1 MPDIEFTL
9 FYRATPHPM
18 TQILPPVA
26 LLLLAATTI
35 RADGPKDNLPDQVR
49 PIPPPGIAIPDAD
62 REALQKGV
70 MELASEIQALQKV
83 LEKKPSLLALL
94 PDVEI
99 FHKSVDWALK
109 YNEFFKP
116 TEANSARAQL
126 EQGKARA
133 RSLREGQ
140 APWTTQTGLVVRG
153 YRSRID
159 DSVQPYGLVVPASY
173 QPEGNQPH
181 RLDIWCH
188 GRGET
193 LSELAFIDGR
203 QKTPGEYT
211 PPGAFVLHPYG
222 RYCNANK
229 FAGEVD
235 LFEALDHAMRNYR
248 LDEDRLVM
256 RGFSMGGAAA
266 WHFTVHYPSR
276 WAASN
281 PGAGFSETPEFL
293 RVFQDE
299 SLEPTIY
306 EQRLWNWYDCP
317 GYVRNLANCPTI
329 AYSGEDDKQKQA
341 ATRMEEAATEQGF
354 TLTHIIGPKTGHK
367 IHADSK
373 VEIAHRLDRIVAR
386 GRERFPETVHF
397 TTYTL
402 RYANSAWV
410 TIQGML
416 HHWEQAKVD
425 ARIDRASSQFVV
437 DTDNVTALTLH
448 AGPGDYPLDPISAVN
463 VRLDGQ
469 NVSGPAPQSDRS
481 WTAHF
486 RKINTRWHPI
496 DDPHSLGLQKRPG
509 LQGPIDDAFLSRFIV
524 VRPTGNA
531 FHERTA
537 DWVNAELAH
546 FVTHWRSQFR
556 GEITVRDDTS
566 VTDQEMSEANLI
578 LWGDPASNKII
589 GKILKD
595 LPLKWTSKAL
605 EIGPSRFDSSSHVPA
620 LIYPNPL
627 DQNRYVVLNSGFT
640 YREYDYLNNARQVAK
655 LPDWALI
662 DTSVK
667 PTSKAPGG
675 IAAAGFFGEHWNVT
689 SPH

>member
-1 MPDIEFTL
+1 MK
-9 FYRATPHPM
+9 R
-18 TQILPPVA
+18 LPLPLAVC
-26 LLLLAATTI
+26 LLATASI
-35 RADGPKDNLPDQVR
+35 HLNADGPKDNQPDQVR
-49 PIPPPGIAIPDAD
+49 PIPPAGIALPEAD
-62 REALQKGV
+62 RDALQKGV
-70 MELASEIQALQKV
+70 KELEAEIQGLKV
-83 LEKKPSLLALL
+83 ALEKKPALLALL

-99 FHKSVDWALK
+99 FHKSVDWALR

-116 TEANSARAQL
+116 AEATTARAQL

-133 RSLREGQ
+133 KALREGQ
-140 APWTTQTGLVVRG
+140 SPWTTQTGLVVRG
-153 YRSRID
+153 YRSQID
-159 DSVQPYGLVVPASY
+159 NSVQPYGLVVPAGY
-173 QPEGNQPH
+173 QPDGNRPH

-203 QKTPGEYT
+203 QKSPGEYT
-211 PPGAFVLHPYG
+211 PPGGFVLHPYG

-235 LFEALDHAMRNYR
+235 LFEAINHAMRNYR
-248 LDEDRLVM
+248 LDEDRIVM

-293 RVFQDE
+293 KVFQDE
-299 SLEPTIY
+299 TLEPTIY

-329 AYSGEDDKQKQA
+329 AYSGEDDKQRQA

-354 TLTHIIGPKTGHK
+354 SLTHIIGPKTGHK
-367 IHADSK
+367 IHPESK
-373 VEIAHRLDRIVAR
+373 LEIARRLDRIVER
-386 GRERFPETVHF
+386 GRDRFPETVHF
-397 TTYTL
+397 ATYTL

-410 TIQGML
+410 TVEGML

-425 ARIDRASSQFVV
+425 ARVDRNERQFVV

-448 AGPGDYPLDPISAVN
+448 VGPGDYPLDPISAVN
-463 VRLDGQ
+463 VRIDGQ
-469 NVSGPAPQSDRS
+469 NLPAPAPQSDRS

-486 RKINTRWHPI
+486 RKINTQWHPI

-524 VRPTGNA
+524 VRPTGKPFN
-531 FHERTA
+531 EKTA
-537 DWVNAELAH
+537 DWVQSELAH

-556 GEITVRDDTS
+556 GEIIVRDDTS
-566 VTDQEMSEANLI
+566 ITDEEMAEANLI

-589 GKILKD
+589 GRVLKD
-595 LPLKWTSKAL
+595 LPLKWTKETL
-605 EIGPSRFDSSSHVPA
+605 EIGPARFAAASHMPA
-620 LIYPNPL
+620 LIYPNPV
-627 DQNRYVVLNSGFT
+627 DQNRYVVINSGFT

-662 DTSVK
+662 DLAVK
-667 PTSKAPGG
+667 PNSKAPGG